1 MKISKYTYM
10 VDSEKNEVIFYN
22 ARIGYNSICKLNKS
36 EFSEVF
42 NNGKFAE
49 VDTKVINFFVN
60 YIFCLDTFTI
70 CIKFENKYTV
80 YRLQPDNLIL

>member
-42 NNGKFAE
+42 NNSTAVG
-49 VDTKVINFFVN
+49 N
-60 YIFCLDTFTI
+60 
-70 CIKFENKYTV
+70 
-80 YRLQPDNLIL
+80 LQKLIQK

>member
-42 NNGKFAE
+42 
-49 VDTKVINFFVN
+49 
-60 YIFCLDTFTI
+60 
-70 CIKFENKYTV
+70 KFEKKKF
-80 YRLQPDNLIL
+80 